1 MNVLE
6 QVKELISEQFGVEK
20 NSVEESSHLQD
31 DLNADPLSVADLVVS
46 LEDKFN
52 IKIPQEEII
61 RFNTVSDIVNYVED
75 QFGGS

>member
-31 DLNADPLSVADLVVS
+31 DLNADPLSIADLVVS

-61 RFNTVSDIVNYVED
+61 KFSTVSDIVNYVED
-75 QFGGS
+75 QFGES

>member
-20 NSVEESSHLQD
+20 ESVGESSHLQD

-61 RFNTVSDIVNYVED
+61 KFNTVSDIVNYVED
-75 QFGGS
+75 QFGES